1 MPYFD
6 SRKLA
11 RRATNYLL
19 LGLSLPAVTD
29 LNSNNPRDFLASL
42 DELLDEFEKFQANHP
57 ENGTAGASSL
67 SRARIPQMFRRAT
80 APSSKGRRS
89 SNAATSAATS
99 SSFPLPGGSSASSLG
114 GGGGSGLG
122 LGIGPSSSA
131 GTDIGYPLEPS
142 ESNSAGVSSLSLSS
156 GGGGPSTTAVPL
168 PAATAIDPPAS
179 VMHFS
184 ASETDLLPG
193 EKYEHLLTPSLPFD
207 PDFFETFATL
217 CDVLIDT
224 YTRLLSLVPTPRE
237 CNSTIGELFRSA
249 DSKVRKIIIQGVIKE
264 FEDSSRQGLKSE
276 VANIGKVVLG
286 GLM

>member
-29 LNSNNPRDFLASL
+29 LNSNNPKDFLTSL

-57 ENGTAGASSL
+57 ENGTAASSL

-80 APSSKGRRS
+80 APSTKSRRS
-89 SNAATSAATS
+89 SNATSTPISAS
-99 SSFPLPGGSSASSLG
+99 SSFPVPGGSG
-114 GGGGSGLG
+114 
-122 LGIGPSSSA
+122 GPSGSE
-131 GTDIGYPLEPS
+131 IGYPLEPS
-142 ESNSAGVSSLSLSS
+142 ESNGAGISSLSLSS
-156 GGGGPSTTAVPL
+156 GGGGAST
-168 PAATAIDPPAS
+168 PAIPVEPPAS
-179 VMHFS
+179 VMHFA

-193 EKYEHLLTPSLPFD
+193 ERYEHLLTPSLPFD

-237 CNSTIGELFRSA
+237 CTATIGELFRQA

-264 FEDSSRQGLKSE
+264 FEDSSRQGVKSE